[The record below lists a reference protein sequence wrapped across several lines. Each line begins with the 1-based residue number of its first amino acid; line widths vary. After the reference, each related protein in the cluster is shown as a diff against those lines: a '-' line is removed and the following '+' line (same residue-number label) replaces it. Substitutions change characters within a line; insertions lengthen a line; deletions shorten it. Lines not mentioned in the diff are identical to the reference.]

1 MVFIVLIGF
10 LLPWQTRFL
19 LRTPLAQN
27 VPWDFGVLSIFVSQA
42 LLAAYLL
49 FALWNHRVAALS
61 FVCEIQSSFRKKIG
75 ALFLLFFVA
84 EQFIFSL
91 DRLLTLQWILGF
103 FLLVGLGIVLH
114 NKKEAR
120 IPFVSAFLISIVLQ
134 ALLAAMQMFVS
145 GTFASS
151 ILGVAVHKAAESG
164 TSVIE
169 YAGQRFMRA
178 YGGQS
183 HPNIFGGLTLVGLV
197 FFNWLLK
204 YKKTLGVRKN
214 IIQFTILISAALFFS
229 FSRAAWLALFVWVGI
244 LIVNRKQ
251 LRESQLV
258 MVRWVVYS
266 FAVLGIVFF
275 PLVMT
280 RTNVSSKIEQRSIS
294 ERTSDIRKWGNT
306 LKTHG
311 FFGTGLGAYT
321 VALSSEAGD
330 RKVPVHAAP
339 LLAVAEVGL
348 FGVLLLATS
357 AAFFRLRLVMKPEFL
372 MLIPLLAF
380 DHYLFSLWAGQVLL
394 AALLF
399 QMFEVG
405 NNDEADNN
413 EK

>member
-1 MVFIVLIGF
+1 
-10 LLPWQTRFL
+10 
-19 LRTPLAQN
+19 
-27 VPWDFGVLSIFVSQA
+27 
-42 LLAAYLL
+42 
-49 FALWNHRVAALS
+49 
-61 FVCEIQSSFRKKIG
+61 
-75 ALFLLFFVA
+75 
-84 EQFIFSL
+84 
-91 DRLLTLQWILGF
+91 
-103 FLLVGLGIVLH
+103 
-114 NKKEAR
+114 
-120 IPFVSAFLISIVLQ
+120 
-134 ALLAAMQMFVS
+134 
-145 GTFASS
+145 
-151 ILGVAVHKAAESG
+151 
-164 TSVIE
+164 
-169 YAGQRFMRA
+169 
-178 YGGQS
+178 
-183 HPNIFGGLTLVGLV
+183 
-197 FFNWLLK
+197 
-204 YKKTLGVRKN
+204 
-214 IIQFTILISAALFFS
+214 
-229 FSRAAWLALFVWVGI
+229 
-244 LIVNRKQ
+244 
-251 LRESQLV
+251 
-258 MVRWVVYS
+258 
-266 FAVLGIVFF
+266 
-275 PLVMT
+275 MT

-357 AAFFRLRLVMKPEFL
+357 TTFFRLRFAMKPEFL